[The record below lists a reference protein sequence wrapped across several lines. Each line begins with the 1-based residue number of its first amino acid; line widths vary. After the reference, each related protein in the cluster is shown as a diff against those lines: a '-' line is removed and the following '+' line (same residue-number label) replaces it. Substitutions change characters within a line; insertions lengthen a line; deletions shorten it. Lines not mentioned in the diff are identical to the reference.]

1 MNIKFFIIWFL
12 IYTINFWTL
21 GNTIWRQ
28 NSDGIFELSLISLIT
43 SGFFGPIK
51 TCYLL
56 LSNGYF
62 LILFN
67 YLLFEITNFSNP
79 FTVYL
84 YLYITSKFTNLLD

>member
-1 MNIKFFIIWFL
+1 MKLKYLILWFL
-12 IYTINFWTL
+12 IYFFNFWAL

-28 NSDGIFELSLISLIT
+28 NSEGIYQLSLLSLIT

-56 LSNGYF
+56 ISNNY
-62 LILFN
+62 LIILLN
-67 YLLFEITNFSNP
+67 YLLFEITNLSNP

-84 YLYITSKFTNLLD
+84 YIYILSKIID